1 MVRGMFLS
9 LNPTLE
15 TCEKSVATCL
25 LRPAKG
31 NVLSAK
37 GNVLSAKGNVLSAKG
52 KWFVLCKS
60 CVRPRSGRPLDL
72 GLDLG
77 LARYRDLGLRPVL
90 QR

>member
-37 GNVLSAKGNVLSAKG
+37 GNVLGERVLTACRSANGDFDGQNPEKT
-52 KWFVLCKS
+52 
-60 CVRPRSGRPLDL
+60 DL
-72 GLDLG
+72 
-77 LARYRDLGLRPVL
+77 A
-90 QR
+90 